1 MSFYRHRLTSA
12 IDARFAIVVNVTAN
26 LKAQL
31 YELNRLRE
39 RVREAELAQ
48 RSLLLR
54 RRKRTRLR
62 RL

>member
-1 MSFYRHRLTSA
+1 MSFYQHRLTSA

>member
-1 MSFYRHRLTSA
+1 MSSYQYRLTSA